1 MRYNTLFAR
10 IVSNSWFIFC
20 QVPEEPEQTTPVK
33 EEQSKVEPNEEAES
47 LPKKSTK
54 RTRGKRKSGEI
65 PIDHESVIAK
75 KNLRS
80 SASRSAAAA
89 AARQKLEAENAQ
101 RESENN
107 AS

>member
-1 MRYNTLFAR
+1 M
-10 IVSNSWFIFC
+10 I
-20 QVPEEPEQTTPVK
+20 EEPENP
-33 EEQSKVEPNEEAES
+33 
-47 LPKKSTK
+47 PKKSTK

-80 SASRSAAAA
+80 SASRSAAVA

-101 RESENN
+101 RESEN
-107 AS
+107 SVS

>member
-1 MRYNTLFAR
+1 M
-10 IVSNSWFIFC
+10 
-20 QVPEEPEQTTPVK
+20 QTTPPK
-33 EEQSKVEPNEEAES
+33 EEPPKAESSNEDVDS
-47 LPKKSTK
+47 LPKKTTK
-54 RTRGKRKSGEI
+54 RTRGKRRSGEI

>member
-1 MRYNTLFAR
+1 MET
-10 IVSNSWFIFC
+10 
-20 QVPEEPEQTTPVK
+20 
-33 EEQSKVEPNEEAES
+33 NEEAES

>member
-1 MRYNTLFAR
+1 MEQIT
-10 IVSNSWFIFC
+10 
-20 QVPEEPEQTTPVK
+20 PPKEEPLKTET
-33 EEQSKVEPNEEAES
+33 NEEAES

>member
-1 MRYNTLFAR
+1 MVIKLQEVEDP
-10 IVSNSWFIFC
+10 VSKEEPLAK
-20 QVPEEPEQTTPVK
+20 VDTPEEIDTTP
-33 EEQSKVEPNEEAES
+33 
-47 LPKKSTK
+47 KKGAK

-65 PIDHESVIAK
+65 HIDHESVIAK

-107 AS
+107 TS